1 MDLLELEAELDRA
14 LKRANEVQ
22 ATDTER
28 VVHAQPYDCKT
39 RREALQAIDRAADQ
53 RRRRAHRKYQQ
64 FLEAYKEAHKHEWSR
79 L

>member
-1 MDLLELEAELDRA
+1 MDLLELEADLDRE
-14 LKRANEVQ
+14 LKSTDEARAV
-22 ATDTER
+22 DVER

-79 L
+79 P